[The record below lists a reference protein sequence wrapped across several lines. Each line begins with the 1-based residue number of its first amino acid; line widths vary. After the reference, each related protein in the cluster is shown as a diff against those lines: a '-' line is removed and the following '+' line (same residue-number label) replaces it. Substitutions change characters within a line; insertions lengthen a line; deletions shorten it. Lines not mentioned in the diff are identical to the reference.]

1 MSCFDIR
8 TDTDLHTSRWNASC
22 SKSRIISSMHLTS
35 FGECFVF
42 LNVRVAWRDG
52 TRTIPS
58 YWKAIWQTI
67 SRNWSV
73 CCSRSAYRF
82 PYPSPHPLT
91 RSRDTIPLSPLNWV
105 SVLKLSTVW
114 NFEDVRRKAID
125 SLAGFALDDPIA
137 RFLLLSQYNVEEW
150 RIPTLN
156 ALARRTKPLDEYDSI
171 RLQELYTTQGVLTFI
186 MCVAEVRETFKPTR
200 VAKMIA
206 KPCIPL
212 NEAHDCAVHSRPA
225 KVDMCQSA
233 FEEYHSGPMTTRA
246 EHDFTE
252 DICRVFG
259 LPKAEH
265 GPGHFPSTSCRG
277 SGDSDCDETWLGWI
291 WLCVTFAILLHGAC
305 LTLRSQ
311 PSSCHSIVESAC
323 KIQGFAY

>member
-1 MSCFDIR
+1 MFRLPQSEGSLEGRHKDHPVILEGYLADDF
-8 TDTDLHTSRWNASC
+8 TQL
-22 SKSRIISSMHLTS
+22 
-35 FGECFVF
+35 
-42 LNVRVAWRDG
+42 VRVLL
-52 TRTIPS
+52 PKCVPLS
-58 YWKAIWQTI
+58 L
-67 SRNWSV
+67 SV
-73 CCSRSAYRF
+73 
-82 PYPSPHPLT
+82 SPHPLT

-150 RIPTLN
+150 RILTLN

-259 LPKAEH
+259 LPKEEH

-323 KIQGFAY
+323 KILG